1 MYKPFGENQT
11 LLNCMRKSSKYY
23 EVGERGRKDEYF
35 NATCLKI
42 KAIFSNKKLRPR
54 FSYHISTKFWSNNN
68 VTIKTITIQ

>member
-1 MYKPFGENQT
+1 MYKPFVKRQI
-11 LLNCMRKSSKYY
+11 LLNCMRKSSKYLSL
-23 EVGERGRKDEYF
+23 EEGKEDEYF

-54 FSYHISTKFWSNNN
+54 FSYHMSTKFWSNNN